1 MAGDMTIRVDMGEVR
16 RSSNASRPCC
26 RSSKRETERVMT
38 RVVIEGEARAK
49 KGVSRD
55 TSHYARS
62 ITHRVTSS
70 PGIVVGQYGS
80 NVPYAPAREF
90 GRRPGAPMPPKGA
103 LLAWLRR
110 HGIPA
115 EMEFIIRR
123 RIGRRGIPGE
133 HVFRD
138 TLAELKPLAER
149 EFAGIKATLIA
160 ALNGRGGAR

>member
-1 MAGDMTIRVDMGEVR
+1 MTIRVDMGDVQ
-16 RSSNASRPCC
+16 RSSNGSRPC
-26 RSSKRETERVMT
+26 SPAAERETKRVMT

-49 KGVSRD
+49 TGVSRD

-70 PGIVVGQYGS
+70 PGIVVGQYGC
-80 NVPYAPAREF
+80 NVPYAPVREF
-90 GRRPGAPMPPKGA
+90 GRRPGSKMPPRGS
-103 LLAWLRR
+103 LLAWMRR

-115 EMEFIIRR
+115 EMEFVIRR

>member
-1 MAGDMTIRVDMGEVR
+1 MTIRVDMGDVQALVKRFPAMLPAAE
-16 RSSNASRPCC
+16 
-26 RSSKRETERVMT
+26 RETKRVMT

-62 ITHRVTSS
+62 ITHRVSSS

-90 GRRPGAPMPPKGA
+90 GRRPGAKMPPRGS

-115 EMEFIIRR
+115 EMEFVIRR

-138 TLAELKPLAER
+138 TLAALKPLAER
-149 EFAGIKATLIA
+149 EFAGVKGTLIA
-160 ALNGRGGAR
+160 AMNGRGGAR